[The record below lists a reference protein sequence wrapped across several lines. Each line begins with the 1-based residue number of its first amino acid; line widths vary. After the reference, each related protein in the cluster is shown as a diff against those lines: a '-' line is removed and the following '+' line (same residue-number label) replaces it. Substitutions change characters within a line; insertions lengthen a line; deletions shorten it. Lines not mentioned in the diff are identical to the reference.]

1 MGAPFGRRRLSLQPH
16 PLSGGGVAAAVGGGG
31 WVVGGEVAA
40 VVVGMYAVAM
50 FVAVAV
56 LAVEPPEF
64 PYYAFKI

>member
-16 PLSGGGVAAAVGGGG
+16 PLSGGVAAAVGGGG

-40 VVVGMYAVAM
+40 VVVGMYAV

-64 PYYAFKI
+64 PYYALAI

>member
-1 MGAPFGRRRLSLQPH
+1 M
-16 PLSGGGVAAAVGGGG
+16 VG
-31 WVVGGEVAA
+31 GGEVAA

-50 FVAVAV
+50 LVVVAVAV